1 MPLKIVRQDI
11 TKIKCDAVVN
21 PTNENMIPT
30 GGTDLAIHNAAGEK
44 LLERCK
50 KLGGCEVGKAKV
62 TPGFNL
68 PCKYVIHTV
77 GPVWIDGNHG
87 EKELLINCYKECLAL
102 SKKKRCK
109 SVAIPLISSGTYGYP
124 KDKVLKVALDT
135 VSEFLFE
142 NEMTVYV
149 VVYDKSS
156 YEISKS
162 LFSDIQSFISDNIGE
177 AETVLTTEILGT
189 NRTRFIA
196 DVKSNIDD
204 NGTDDSVPDSMLKH
218 RRVKSKKS
226 FLGGWAKEDYYC
238 DDSAEDADAEDLSP
252 TVFKAF
258 PAVEEVSE
266 IEKKHVTFKKSKSL
280 ADMLKEM
287 DKSFSELLFY
297 YIDLKGISDVQC
309 YKKANVDKKT
319 FSKIKCKKDYKPSK
333 QTALSFAIA
342 LELNLEETE
351 RLLQTVGM
359 SLSNSN
365 KFDVI
370 VKYFIINGR
379 YNIFEINE
387 TLFEFDQMLL
397 GSV

>member
-68 PCKYVIHTV
+68 PCKYVIHTA

-142 NEMTVYV
+142 NEMTVYI

-226 FLGGWAKEDYYC
+226 FFGGMSNECDSFDESTDDWEDTAP
-238 DDSAEDADAEDLSP
+238 SAVYRALPSMAGG
-252 TVFKAF
+252 VA
-258 PAVEEVSE
+258 SE
-266 IEKKHVTFKKSKSL
+266 IKSTKSKTQSL
-280 ADMLKEM
+280 DEMLREM

>member
-11 TKIKCDAVVN
+11 TKIECDAIVN
-21 PTNENMIPT
+21 PTNKNMMPT
-30 GGTDLAIHNAAGEK
+30 GGTDLAIHTAAGEK

-68 PCKYVIHTV
+68 PCKYVIHTA
-77 GPVWIDGNHG
+77 GPVWIDGNHN
-87 EKELLINCYKECLAL
+87 ERELLVSCYRECLKLA
-102 SKKKRCK
+102 KNKRCK

-142 NEMTVYV
+142 NEMTVYI
-149 VVYDKSS
+149 VVYDKKS
-156 YEISKS
+156 YEISAS
-162 LFSDIQSFISDNIGE
+162 LF
-177 AETVLTTEILGT
+177 
-189 NRTRFIA
+189 A
-196 DVKSNIDD
+196 DVKAFIDD
-204 NGTDDSVPDSMLKH
+204 NCTEDFNVRFSLSSRSMEYEDCASDGDDACVEN
-218 RRVKSKKS
+218 V
-226 FLGGWAKEDYYC
+226 
-238 DDSAEDADAEDLSP
+238 AEDLES
-252 TVFKAF
+252 VSS
-258 PAVEEVSE
+258 PAVYRALPPMAGGVGLKRK
-266 IEKKHVTFKKSKSL
+266 ITKSKAQSL
-280 ADMLKEM
+280 DEMLREM

-333 QTALSFAIA
+333 QTVLSFAIA
-342 LELNLEETE
+342 LELSLEETS